1 MGIENFRTDGA
12 LPLKVFWQDKGSS
25 WQDPSEY
32 DDIAFRFHEIVG
44 NQAGESNSFNLI
56 LDIEGDHANKGF
68 FTEDKL
74 IQFLLALSKKGL
86 RPKLGFYPDA
96 EKATKDWTGSS
107 ESDLSAEID
116 AMTSKMSRFNN
127 AISQYNQINK
137 VDLPT
142 FEQFI
147 SYGHDLPRDID
158 TVNLISKS
166 LLAKHPPLL
175 NIDIW
180 TSGSWKNGV
189 TLADGGY
196 VPGNTFADAGNL
208 AEIYNFY
215 NKTVNKVSP
224 PPGVKPNPLIGQ
236 KTNPEEASSLGKQM
250 FNVLQ
255 DKDNVYM
262 HHEQLQFPN
271 RAPQIF
277 NWSGTSQTAG
287 LGDAPVFGGEIKG
300 IPDPTVTAGWD
311 SDSFRKMLDSYSNEF
326 QNDKRNTNKIAP
338 VMGIWTAEH
347 ALPFLSSN
355 PQTNRNSSLGRS
367 STAGNEEVDFYGDF
381 LKVDQIYTPEF
392 DQTSG
397 SFIFNSKNKN
407 GIGLVPLLDDFGSI
421 VSADNSIVAID
432 DANYLGESIRL
443 SKDLGFWIDMNSTL
457 LTPVQ
462 GKKDSFSASIN
473 WDTLKGQKY
482 AFVADIDTAI
492 EGDYSSSLYNAN
504 LSGKSHFANSLQPG
518 GQDVI
523 GFEDSTD
530 GDYNDIIINFNN
542 SSGQG
547 QINSE
552 SLFHE
557 DRLTG
562 KNGFSAHISTLW
574 QDKFH
579 MDKNTAYQIS
589 QLILANPKN
598 VDMDIV
604 VQTANPK
611 LARPEGDLSLVEFLS
626 TIKQATKGSW
636 KGNIIYHPDA
646 IITKKDNQGDF
657 VFDDTDWTEGWAGFK
672 PTHPLTGKTLAAFPG
687 GPKWADVESSYNASY
702 EAYVDW
708 LGILNLQ
715 ILKFN
720 QSASANNKYDL
731 PFFTEF
737 LYETENS
744 MFDHRATGTAHNGT
758 GTKYKD
764 ETLYNHDSFV
774 RQYSGDPDIWNNKEI
789 PSWDDI
795 KLSAT
800 TESIA
805 NWDSTHGRSGW
816 GADRVHVQ
824 AWDFKDGED
833 YTYTKWNK
841 GDKTLNQLDPGI
853 YSPQQASDLFTE
865 FFANRGFKM
874 PKKAPSPLE
883 QTYNLNQMIL
893 PQMTGKTPS
902 THFDDRVN
910 INFTFYEHEVDF
922 PTFAS
927 SAANVEGQAWIWSA
941 TQFSEF
947 ITRFRNDLPIRLDDI
962 ASDFGASGQFVMT
975 SNDLNLG
982 IWHPEQVLG
991 HWFGVPSQSQF
1002 ERLL

>member
-1 MGIENFRTDGA
+1 MGNENFRTDGT

-44 NQAGESNSFNLI
+44 NQTGESNSFTLI

-74 IQFLLALSKKGL
+74 IKFLLALSKKGL
-86 RPKLGFYPDA
+86 SPKLGFQPDA

-116 AMTSKMSRFNN
+116 AMTSKMSKFNH

-137 VDLPT
+137 VDLPI

-158 TVNLISKS
+158 TVDLIRESLISNK
-166 LLAKHPPLL
+166 LQ

-189 TLADGGY
+189 TLANGGY

-215 NKTVNKVSP
+215 NKKAHNVSP
-224 PPGVKPNPLIGQ
+224 PPGVKSNPLIGQ

-255 DKDNVYM
+255 VKDNVYM

-277 NWSGTSQTAG
+277 NWSGASQTAR

-311 SDSFRKMLDSYSNEF
+311 ADSFRKMLDSYSNEF

-338 VMGIWTAEH
+338 AMGIWTAEH

-367 STAGNEEVDFYGDF
+367 STARSEVDFYGDF

-462 GKKDSFSASIN
+462 GKKNSFSANIN

-482 AFVADIDTAI
+482 AFVADIDTEI

-504 LSGKSHFANSLQPG
+504 PSGKSHFANSLQPG
-518 GQDVI
+518 DQDVI

-530 GDYNDIIINFNN
+530 DDYNDIIINFNN
-542 SSGQG
+542 SSNQK
-547 QINSE
+547 QIHSE

-557 DRLTG
+557 DRLTD
-562 KNGFSAHISTLW
+562 KNGFTAHISTLW

-589 QLILANPKN
+589 KLILANPKN

-604 VQTANPK
+604 VQTSNPK
-611 LARPEGDLSLVEFLS
+611 LKRDDDALSLVEFLS
-626 TIKQATKGSW
+626 TIKQTTKGSW

-646 IITKKDNQGDF
+646 IITKKDEQGDF
-657 VFDDTDWTEGWAGFK
+657 VFDDTDWTRGWAGHA

-687 GPKWADVESSYNASY
+687 DKKYNLSY

-720 QSASANNKYDL
+720 QSASANGEHEL

-764 ETLYNHDSFV
+764 ETLYKHDSIV
-774 RQYSGDPDIWNNKEI
+774 RKYSGDQDIWNNNNI
-789 PSWDDI
+789 PSWNDI

-833 YTYTKWNK
+833 YLYTKWNK
-841 GDKTLNQLDPGI
+841 GDQTLNQLDPDI
-853 YSPQQASDLFTE
+853 YYPQQASDLFKE

-874 PKKAPSPLE
+874 PKKAASPLE
-883 QTYNLNQMIL
+883 QTYNLNHMIL
-893 PQMTGKTPS
+893 PQMTGANPS
-902 THFDDRVN
+902 TKFDDRVN

-927 SAANVEGQAWIWSA
+927 SAANVEGKAWSWSA
-941 TQFSEF
+941 TEFSDF
-947 ITRFRNDLPIRLDDI
+947 INRFRDDLPATLDAI
-962 ASDFGASGQFVMT
+962 ASDFGASGQFIPT

-982 IWHPEQVLG
+982 IWHPEDVLG
-991 HWFGVPSQSQF
+991 QWFGVPSQSQF